1 MKIML
6 ILLGLVLGLM
16 VVFYGVKKLSRIVK
30 KPILL
35 LPIVCGL
42 GIIYIFSF
50 YLPST
55 IHSVESQ
62 KDRIQNEIKEILGT
76 DEIII
81 LEEDEMKITV
91 FAYDKRHK
99 VYTNGEGKKEEVV
112 VITRDEIIIYQK
124 DKIKNDLN

>member
-6 ILLGLVLGLM
+6 ILLGLILGFI
-16 VVFYGVKKLSRIVK
+16 VIFYGVKKLSRIVK

-42 GIIYIFSF
+42 GIVYVFSF
-50 YLPST
+50 YLPNT
-55 IHSVESQ
+55 IHTVEAQ
-62 KDRIQNEIKEILGT
+62 KDLLQYEIKEILGT
-76 DEIII
+76 DDIIFI
-81 LEEDEMKITV
+81 EEDKMKITV
-91 FAYDKRHK
+91 LANGKRHK
-99 VYTNGEGKKEEVV
+99 VYTNGKGKKEEVI